1 MQNIPH
7 GQSNVTN
14 WEKKLAKTRELL
26 KIKVPLGSQEIE
38 LHQIDHVEGGM
49 SLLRVRIREGK
60 RFTIF
65 DIDPATAQQWADTMK
80 HWADSQ
86 LQPAND

>member
-1 MQNIPH
+1 MAI
-7 GQSNVTN
+7 
-14 WEKKLAKTRELL
+14 TRELL

-38 LHQIDHVEGGM
+38 LHQIDHVAGGM

-65 DIDPATAQQWADTMK
+65 DIDPATAQQWAVAMQ

-86 LQPAND
+86 PRPAHG

>member
-1 MQNIPH
+1 MAAT
-7 GQSNVTN
+7 S
-14 WEKKLAKTRELL
+14 ELI
-26 KIKVPLGSQEIE
+26 KIKVPLGSQEIV

-65 DIDPATAQQWADTMK
+65 DIDPATAQQWGAAMLL
-80 HWADSQ
+80 WADSQ
-86 LQPAND
+86 MCQTND

>member
-1 MQNIPH
+1 M
-7 GQSNVTN
+7 
-14 WEKKLAKTRELL
+14 AKTRDLL

-38 LHQIDHVEGGM
+38 LQHIDHVEGGM
-49 SLLRVRIREGK
+49 SLMRIRIREGK

-65 DIDPATAQQWADTMK
+65 DIDPATAQQWAAAMQ

-86 LQPAND
+86 VRSNND

>member
-1 MQNIPH
+1 MAI
-7 GQSNVTN
+7 
-14 WEKKLAKTRELL
+14 TRELL

-49 SLLRVRIREGK
+49 SLLRIRIREGK

-65 DIDPATAQQWADTMK
+65 DVDPDTAQQWAAAMLL
-80 HWADSQ
+80 WADSQ
-86 LQPAND
+86 VQSGND